1 MATYTQRLTAQEI
14 TSIRTSNGLDLVAG
28 AWLAIS
34 PFVLGFN
41 LEQGALWNTLVT
53 GIVIA
58 LFAAVRSFGEGYRYM
73 LPSWMSLVAGIWLI
87 AAPFFLAF
95 GSIAATWNSV
105 IVGVIVVALSG
116 WSIAA
121 TPEETV

>member
-14 TSIRTSNGLDLVAG
+14 TSIRMSNGLELVAG

-41 LEQGALWNTLVT
+41 MEQPALWNTLIT
-53 GIVIA
+53 GIAIA
-58 LFAAVRSFGEGYRYM
+58 LFAAIRSFGEGYRYM
-73 LPSWMSLVAGIWLI
+73 LPSWMSLVAGIWLV

-95 GSIAATWNSV
+95 GSLAATWNSV
-105 IVGVIVVALSG
+105 IVGVVVIALSG